1 LGKFARISLLPLNL
15 VSDLEKAIAGRSA
28 DANAMLNQITDLFL
42 LNVGH
47 YTVEQ
52 LDVYDDVLKKLI
64 AKVEVAARA
73 MLARRLALVNKAPPN
88 TIRSLAL
95 DDAIEVA
102 EPILSQYNA
111 LDDDILTRCIAIKG
125 QEHLLAI
132 ATRNKISETISYH
145 LIAKGSTKVLGTLA
159 TNPGAAISDTSFGI
173 LVKKSAGDE
182 WLSECVAG
190 RKDIPEHHLRE
201 LVSKASKIVR
211 QRLLTSNPDLS
222 DIIQEIF
229 PLNTS
234 TANKTPSPATDYS
247 TAERLVKSLELTETV
262 VIEFARE
269 KKLAE
274 MVASIAQLSRLS
286 AYEIERLFMGP
297 WTSPVAVILKAL
309 GFRLSTVDAIYHSRL
324 AAGQVIRN
332 DLIQTKA
339 EFIAIRRPTAERILR
354 FFYAKRAVTISNLS
368 GDSSPGRRRTN

>member
-1 LGKFARISLLPLNL
+1 
-15 VSDLEKAIAGRSA
+15 
-28 DANAMLNQITDLFL
+28 MLNQITDLFL
-42 LNVGH
+42 LNVGQ
-47 YTVEQ
+47 YSAEQ
-52 LDVYDDVLKKLI
+52 LDVYDVVLKKLI

-73 MLARRLALVNKAPPN
+73 MLARRLALINKAPPS

-111 LDDDILTRCIAIKG
+111 LDDDVLTRCIAIKG

-132 ATRNKISETISYH
+132 ATRNKISEAISYH
-145 LIAKGSTKVLGTLA
+145 LVAKGDRKVLGTLA
-159 TNPGAAISDTSFGI
+159 SNPGAAISDSSFGI
-173 LVKKSAGDE
+173 LVKKGADDD

-201 LVSKASKIVR
+201 LLSKASEIVR
-211 QRLLTSNPDLS
+211 QRLITSNPELNE
-222 DIIQEIF
+222 IIQEIL
-229 PLNTS
+229 PLKTS
-234 TANKTPSPATDYS
+234 TANKISPVTDYS

-274 MVASIAQLSRLS
+274 MIVSIAQLSQLS

-324 AAGQVIRN
+324 SAGEVSRN

-354 FFYAKRAVTISNLS
+354 FFYAKRAVTFSNLS
-368 GDSSPGRRRTN
+368 GGSSLSRLRTN

>member
-1 LGKFARISLLPLNL
+1 LGKFARTSLLPLNL

-42 LNVGH
+42 VNVGH

-52 LDVYDDVLKKLI
+52 LDVYDAVLKKLI
-64 AKVEVAARA
+64 AKVEVAARGL
-73 MLARRLALVNKAPPN
+73 LARRLALVNKAPPN

-95 DDAIEVA
+95 DNAIEVA
-102 EPILSQYNA
+102 EPILSQYSA
-111 LDDDILTRCIAIKG
+111 LDDDILTQCIAIRG

-132 ATRNKISETISYH
+132 ATRNKISETICYH
-145 LIAKGSTKVLGTLA
+145 LVTKGSTKVLGTLA
-159 TNPGAAISDTSFGI
+159 SNPGAAISDASFGI
-173 LVKKSAGDE
+173 LVKKSADDD

-201 LVSKASKIVR
+201 LLSKASEIVR
-211 QRLLTSNPDLS
+211 QRLMTSNPELS
-222 DIIQEIF
+222 EIIQEIL
-229 PLNTS
+229 PLKIS
-234 TANKTPSPATDYS
+234 TANKISPVTDYS
-247 TAERLVKSLELTETV
+247 AAERLVKSLELTETV
-262 VIEFARE
+262 VLEFARE

-297 WTSPVAVILKAL
+297 WTSPVAVVLKAL

-324 AAGQVIRN
+324 SAGEVIRN

-354 FFYAKRAVTISNLS
+354 FFYAKRAVTISNVS
-368 GDSSPGRRRTN
+368 GGSSLGRRIN

>member
-1 LGKFARISLLPLNL
+1 LAKFARTSLLPLNL

-42 LNVGH
+42 VNVGH

-52 LDVYDDVLKKLI
+52 LDVYDVVLKKLI
-64 AKVEVAARA
+64 AKVEVAARGL
-73 MLARRLALVNKAPPN
+73 LAGRLALVNKAPPN

-111 LDDDILTRCIAIKG
+111 LDDDILTQCIAIRG

-145 LIAKGSTKVLGTLA
+145 LVTKGSTKVLGTLA
-159 TNPGAAISDTSFGI
+159 NNPGAAISDASFGI
-173 LVKKSAGDE
+173 LVKKSADDD

-190 RKDIPEHHLRE
+190 RKDIPKHHLRE
-201 LVSKASKIVR
+201 LLSKASEIVR
-211 QRLLTSNPDLS
+211 QRLMTSNPELGE
-222 DIIQEIF
+222 IIQEIL
-229 PLNTS
+229 PLKTS
-234 TANKTPSPATDYS
+234 TANKISPVTDYS
-247 TAERLVKSLELTETV
+247 AAEHLVKSLELTETV
-262 VIEFARE
+262 VLEFARE

-274 MVASIAQLSRLS
+274 MVASIAQLSGLS
-286 AYEIERLFMGP
+286 AHEIERLFMGP
-297 WTSPVAVILKAL
+297 WTSPVAVVLKAL

-324 AAGQVIRN
+324 AAGEVVRN

-354 FFYAKRAVTISNLS
+354 FFYAKRAVTISNVS
-368 GDSSPGRRRTN
+368 GGSSLGHRTN